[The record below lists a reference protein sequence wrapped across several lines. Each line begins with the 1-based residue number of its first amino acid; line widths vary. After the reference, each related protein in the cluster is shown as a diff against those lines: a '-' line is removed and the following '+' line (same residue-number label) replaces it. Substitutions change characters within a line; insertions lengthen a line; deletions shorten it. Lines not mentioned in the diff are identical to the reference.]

1 MDKIEVLK
9 SIVKEDLRSICLIPE
24 LTKFKADATAQGA
37 AYYAR
42 YLEDERHEK
51 ISQVPRR
58 WIVSESADVKRV
70 ERKLGTE
77 GSRKRDMGAD
87 ELKDHEKL
95 A

>member
-1 MDKIEVLK
+1 MDKIEALK
-9 SIVKEDLRSICLIPE
+9 SIVKQDLRSVCLIPE
-24 LTKFKADATAQGA
+24 LIKFKADATAQGA

-58 WIVSESADVKRV
+58 WVVSDSADVKRI
-70 ERKLGTE
+70 ERKLGAE
-77 GSRKRDMGAD
+77 GSIDRKMRTN